1 MSEELDCDA
10 EKDLTRPTCVDREA
24 PAIFSSIQGS
34 VSVDQ
39 GRRRLGVAVM
49 FVSSPHDTNTQ

>member
-10 EKDLTRPTCVDREA
+10 EKDLTRPTRVDREA
-24 PAIFSSIQGS
+24 PAISSSIQGS

-39 GRRRLGVAVM
+39 GRGRLGVAVM
-49 FVSSPHDTNTQ
+49 ILSSPHDTNRQ